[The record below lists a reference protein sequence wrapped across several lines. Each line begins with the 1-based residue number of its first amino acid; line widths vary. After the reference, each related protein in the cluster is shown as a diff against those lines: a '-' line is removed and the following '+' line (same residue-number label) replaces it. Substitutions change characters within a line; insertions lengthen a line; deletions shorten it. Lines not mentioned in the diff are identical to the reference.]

1 MFDWLSFRSSV
12 SSGFRVP
19 AIAEMYTR
27 SQLNIFKVEPN
38 PDLIAESSQAGEVG
52 MTVKLPGNKWLSDMT
67 MDVVAFKST
76 FDQLI
81 EANQNDKG
89 IIHFENIT
97 DARISGL
104 EVGLSGAMLNKSL
117 LFSTAYTQLN
127 PEEIDNDGNTI
138 DTLAY
143 RFRHTLVTTIG
154 TRLMGVTATLEN
166 RYMSR
171 IERVKLFQENV
182 ISGEDK
188 RVPIHIWN
196 ASLGYDY
203 RGWDFLFRVENMFQY
218 YYTELERNMGEER
231 HLSLTVSK
239 KI

>member
-1 MFDWLSFRSSV
+1 M
-12 SSGFRVP
+12 
-19 AIAEMYTR
+19 
-27 SQLNIFKVEPN
+27 K
-38 PDLIAESSQAGEVG
+38 
-52 MTVKLPGNKWLSDMT
+52 GN
-67 MDVVAFKST
+67 
-76 FDQLI
+76 
-81 EANQNDKG
+81 
-89 IIHFENIT
+89 
-97 DARISGL
+97 GL
-104 EVGLSGAMLNKSL
+104 TPLKRRPL

-127 PEEIDNDGNTI
+127 PEEVDKDGNTI

-171 IERVKLFQENV
+171 IEKVKLFQENA

-218 YYTELERNMGEER
+218 YYTELERNMGDER
-231 HLSLTVSK
+231 NFSLTVSK

>member
-1 MFDWLSFRSSV
+1 
-12 SSGFRVP
+12 
-19 AIAEMYTR
+19 MYTQT
-27 SQLNIFKVEPN
+27 QLNIFQVEPN
-38 PDLIAESSQAGEVG
+38 PNLKAESSQGGEVG
-52 MTVKLPGNKWLSDMT
+52 LTVQIPGNSLASNIKFDLA
-67 MDVVAFKST
+67 AFSST

-81 EANQNDKG
+81 VANPNEKG
-89 IIHFENIT
+89 IIHFENLT

-117 LFSTAYTQLN
+117 LFSTAYTHLN
-127 PEEIDNDGNTI
+127 PVEIDKDGSAI

-154 TRLMGVTATLEN
+154 TRLMGVTMTLEN

-171 IERVKLFQENV
+171 IERVKLFQENA
-182 ISGEDK
+182 ISGQDK

-196 ASLGYDY
+196 AGFGYDY

-231 HLSLTVSK
+231 HFSLTISK